1 VLRPF
6 ASIHDVTRHVAQ
18 PPRQPVAL
26 HGRPDRSR
34 NDQSK
39 LRITCRAP
47 HIDHQIRLD
56 SPLPVFD
63 RRIEIGR
70 PRHAVPRG
78 KHRCPTGVGYQ
89 AVSARRPLPRRFD
102 TMARPA
108 LVRIRR
114 RKPCTRAR
122 RRLFGWKVRLPFAT
136 TLSLLHLASCSTR
149 FPVPL
154 GHACPHDASV
164 GLCLAWY
171 PAQPPRLVL
180 GSQPY
185 RRLSGDCMRVLT
197 GVRPVKP
204 GQNNR
209 CSGRRSFTDVTPAP
223 GRLAMFHK
231 ALRMLQ
237 NGWPSAPKTVS
248 FGQCCFRPKR
258 R

>member
-1 VLRPF
+1 M
-6 ASIHDVTRHVAQ
+6 AQ
-18 PPRQPVAL
+18 PPGQPVAL

-47 HIDHQIRLD
+47 HIDHQIRLH

-63 RRIEIGR
+63 RRVEIGR

-78 KHRCPTGVGYQ
+78 KHRCSTGVGYQ
-89 AVSARRPLPRRFD
+89 AVSERRPLPRRFD

-149 FPVPL
+149 FPVPV
-154 GHACPHDASV
+154 GHACPHDASIGFV
-164 GLCLAWY
+164 S
-171 PAQPPRLVL
+171 RLVPGAASAL
-180 GSQPY
+180 GARIAAVSPTFGRLY
-185 RRLSGDCMRVLT
+185 EGTDRRS
-197 GVRPVKP
+197 P
-204 GQNNR
+204 GQ
-209 CSGRRSFTDVTPAP
+209 T
-223 GRLAMFHK
+223 
-231 ALRMLQ
+231 
-237 NGWPSAPKTVS
+237 
-248 FGQCCFRPKR
+248 
-258 R
+258 